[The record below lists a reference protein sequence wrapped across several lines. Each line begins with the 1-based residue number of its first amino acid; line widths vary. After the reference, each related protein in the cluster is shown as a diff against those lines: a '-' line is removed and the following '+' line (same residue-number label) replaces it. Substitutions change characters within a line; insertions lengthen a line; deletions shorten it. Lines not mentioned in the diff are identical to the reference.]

1 MHSHKFGGRSVA
13 IATAARFES
22 KIRINSSPMTRE
34 EAKCAA
40 AKREIQ
46 ELRNPSQTPRI
57 RGLAIQPGTGTAGVQ
72 PIPANFHPAGGV
84 ARLPQA
90 MSAEAVSFLSL
101 RHFPAKLNL
110 WQFSVLMGMSEEE
123 VRRLLE
129 AGILEPA
136 NEGKGT
142 VIYFPLP
149 MAMEIRASVELITE
163 LTRSVNRIYRHDNLK
178 KKLERERKEK
188 EAKEMA
194 RRSKAKDSL

>member
-1 MHSHKFGGRSVA
+1 MHSRKFGGRSVA

-46 ELRNPSQTPRI
+46 ELRNLSQTSRI

-72 PIPANFHPAGGV
+72 PIPANFNPAGGV
-84 ARLPQA
+84 ARLPEA
-90 MSAEAVSFLSL
+90 MSAEAVAFLCL
-101 RHFPAKLNL
+101 RHFPARLNL
-110 WQFSVLMGMSEEE
+110 WQFSVLMGMSEGE
-123 VRRLLE
+123 VDLLIK
-129 AGILEPA
+129 AGVLTPA

-149 MAMEIRASVELITE
+149 LAMEIRASIELISE
-163 LTRSVNRIYRHDNLK
+163 LTASINRIYREDNLR

-188 EAKEMA
+188 ETKEMA
-194 RRSKAKDSL
+194 RRFEAKGSL

>member
-1 MHSHKFGGRSVA
+1 
-13 IATAARFES
+13 
-22 KIRINSSPMTRE
+22 MTRE

-72 PIPANFHPAGGV
+72 PIPANFHPVGGV

-163 LTRSVNRIYRHDNLK
+163 LTRSVNRIYRDDNLK

-188 EAKEMA
+188 EAKEME
-194 RRSKAKDSL
+194 RRSKAKGSL